1 MSVNQTSFKDE
12 IKGYCKGVACDVEN
26 YASGEVYKCPNCCEI
41 IESPEDAICPNC
53 KEELSIND
61 QLSLYD
67 YFEDAL
73 DIEYRVGSNKDYR
86 SVCIMVTCGGPNV
99 YIDTEDAKA
108 DSKDS
113 SDTSDSSKSSSTA
126 ASTSDKEAEVEEGF
140 VYGAEGE

>member
-1 MSVNQTSFKDE
+1 MPINQTSFKDE
-12 IKGYCKGVACDVEN
+12 IKGYCKGIACDVEN

-53 KEELSIND
+53 KEGLNSND

-99 YIDTEDAKA
+99 YIDTEDAKVKLYWGGDYSEYYIKRSTCNEI
-108 DSKDS
+108 DSIF
-113 SDTSDSSKSSSTA
+113 
-126 ASTSDKEAEVEEGF
+126 EEMYKG
-140 VYGAEGE
+140 Y